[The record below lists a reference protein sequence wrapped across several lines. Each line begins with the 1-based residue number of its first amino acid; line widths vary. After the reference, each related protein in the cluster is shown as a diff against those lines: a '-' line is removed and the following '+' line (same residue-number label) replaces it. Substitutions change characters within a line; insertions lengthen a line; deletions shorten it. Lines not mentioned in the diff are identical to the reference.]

1 MSATSRG
8 SRRTTEVAR
17 ALAEEHGLPF
27 ITLVENE
34 LDDNAFFSLP
44 ERLIRRGTLLPYGIV
59 DGRLQ
64 VAVADPS
71 DVVLIDELRL
81 VATMP
86 VDLAVAP
93 AADIA
98 RLCAEGPRTKRTERP
113 TGDENDKSDTAAV
126 RALDGVV
133 ADAIEGRASDIHLLP
148 TQDGLEV
155 RFRVDGIVSKHSV
168 LEPEIGTAV
177 ISRLKVI
184 SSLDI
189 AEHRAGQDGRFA
201 TVAIGGQEV
210 DVRVATLP
218 TIIGEGAVL
227 RLLKRSRRPP
237 SLTEIGMSYEMQM
250 DLERFTG
257 QLGGAL
263 VVAGP
268 TGSGKSTTLYATLA
282 DLTRPEVNIITI
294 EDPVEYRLPNVYQLQ
309 VNRRAEFTFARALRT
324 MLRADP
330 DIVMVGEIRD
340 RETATI
346 SIEAALTGH
355 LLLTTLHAKDAPS
368 AIMRLIDLGVEPF
381 LLGSAL
387 GAVIAQRLARRLC
400 TNCREAY
407 KPSAEELDAAR
418 WENGPAQL
426 WRPHGCDKCD
436 RGYDGRVGLFEL
448 LPVTGP
454 LMEAILRRGS
464 FDDVVL
470 AADTTGRTTMWSDGL
485 HKVAAGEL
493 SLDELRRVLT

>member
-1 MSATSRG
+1 MSTTSRG

-27 ITLVENE
+27 IALVEDE

-44 ERLIRRGTLLPYGIV
+44 ERLVRRGTLLPYGID

-71 DVVLIDELRL
+71 DVALIDELRL

-98 RLCAEGPRTKRTERP
+98 RLCAEGPQTKRAARP
-113 TGDENDKSDTAAV
+113 AGDESTASV
-126 RALDGVV
+126 RALDGVI
-133 ADAIEGRASDIHLLP
+133 ADAIERHASDVHLLP
-148 TQDGLEV
+148 VQDGLEV
-155 RFRVDGIVSKHSV
+155 RFRIDGIVSKHSV

-201 TVAIGGQEV
+201 TVATGGQEV

-257 QLGGAL
+257 QMGGAL

-324 MLRADP
+324 ILRADP

-346 SIEAALTGH
+346 SIEAA
-355 LLLTTLHAKDAPS
+355 
-368 AIMRLIDLGVEPF
+368 
-381 LLGSAL
+381 
-387 GAVIAQRLARRLC
+387 
-400 TNCREAY
+400 
-407 KPSAEELDAAR
+407 
-418 WENGPAQL
+418 
-426 WRPHGCDKCD
+426 
-436 RGYDGRVGLFEL
+436 
-448 LPVTGP
+448 
-454 LMEAILRRGS
+454 
-464 FDDVVL
+464 
-470 AADTTGRTTMWSDGL
+470 
-485 HKVAAGEL
+485 
-493 SLDELRRVLT
+493 

>member
-1 MSATSRG
+1 MSTTSRG

-17 ALAEEHGLPF
+17 ARAKEHGLPF
-27 ITLVENE
+27 ITLLENE

-44 ERLIRRGTLLPYGIV
+44 ERLIRRGTLLPYRIE

-98 RLCAEGPRTKRTERP
+98 RLCADGPRTTRAERP
-113 TGDENDKSDTAAV
+113 VGEESDTGAV

-133 ADAIEGRASDIHLLP
+133 ADAIERRASDVHLLP

-155 RFRVDGIVSKHSV
+155 RFRIDGIVSKHSV
-168 LEPEIGTAV
+168 LEPAIGTTV

-184 SSLDI
+184 ANLDI

-201 TVAIGGQEV
+201 TVASGGQEV

-237 SLTEIGMSYEMQM
+237 SLTEIGMSYAMQM

-257 QLGGAL
+257 QMGGAL

-324 MLRADP
+324 ILRADP

-368 AIMRLIDLGVEPF
+368 AVIRLIDLGVEPF

-400 TNCREAY
+400 THCREEY
-407 KPSAEELDAAR
+407 ETSPDELVAAS
-418 WENGPAQL
+418 WEDGPAQL
-426 WRPHGCDKCD
+426 WRPQGCDRCNH
-436 RGYDGRVGLFEL
+436 GYDGRIGLYEL

-464 FDDVVL
+464 FDDVL
-470 AADTTGRTTMWSDGL
+470 QAADTTGRTTMWSDGL
-485 HKVAAGEL
+485 EKVAAGEL